1 MTKILFLA
9 SIFFLVPSLYAAS
22 STNGELEPIFG
33 YERVQKLVPTPHTK
47 DRLVYGVRYSLGV
60 PLLSAEAEYTRGMD
74 QESFPSSNLDTKD
87 TADRLKVGI
96 RSRVRMGSFLSAFA
110 RAGGEAYRNIHEE
123 TVSGATTKTE
133 EPIKYSPY
141 AGAGLNARLGKQFAL
156 NAGLTVIFRNFPVM
170 TQNDYQATA
179 GFTVKFP

>member
-1 MTKILFLA
+1 MTKLVWLA
-9 SIFFLVPSLYAAS
+9 SIFFVFQTVQAAS
-22 STNGELEPIFG
+22 SATGELEPIFG

-47 DRLVYGVRYSLGV
+47 DRLIYGLRYSIGV

-74 QESFPSSNLDTKD
+74 QESFPTSNMDTKD

-123 TVSGATTKTE
+123 TVSGTTTRTE
-133 EPIKYSPY
+133 QPIQYSPY
-141 AGAGLNARLGKQFAL
+141 AGAGLNARLGKQFTL
-156 NAGLTVIFRNFPVM
+156 NAGLTVVFRNFPVM